1 MATEEVD
8 EFAYRPRYVAFVDV
22 LGFSAL
28 VRAGDTDPAI
38 RQLILGIVAILRET
52 LARNPRVGFQ
62 FTQFSDCIVMSA
74 NCNAFGLHAIFS
86 GCRMLAMNLLSHGIL
101 LRGGIAMG
109 NLTHTDRE
117 LFGVGLVVAH
127 GFDKSGGSP
136 RIALDP
142 NIVAEISAYG
152 ADMGLEEQVRIDP
165 ADQTA
170 MLHTLLE
177 FEEYDPTPAVG
188 KVALDRV
195 AAQIAQQISLN
206 VSGSMFPDAVAAKWQ
221 WFRDYWNRSVA
232 TKQLLAAAE

>member
-1 MATEEVD
+1 MATEEAD
-8 EFAYRPRYVAFVDV
+8 ELAYRPKYVAFVDV
-22 LGFSAL
+22 LGFSTL

-38 RQLILGIVAILRET
+38 RQLILGVVALLRET

-74 NCNAFGLHAIFS
+74 NCNAFGLHAVFS
-86 GCRMLAMNLLSHGIL
+86 GCRMLAINLLSHGIL

-117 LFGVGLVVAH
+117 LFGMGLVAAY
-127 GFDKSGGSP
+127 GFDKSGSSP

-142 NIVAEISAYG
+142 SIVAEISAYS

-177 FEEYDPTPAVG
+177 FEEYDPMPAVG
-188 KVALDRV
+188 KVVLDGV
-195 AAQIAQQISLN
+195 AAQIARQISLN
-206 VSGSMFPDAVAAKWQ
+206 ASGSTFHDTVTAKWQ

-232 TKQLLAAAE
+232 TKQLLAPAE

>member
-8 EFAYRPRYVAFVDV
+8 EFAYRPKYVAFVDV

-62 FTQFSDCIVMSA
+62 FTQFSDCIVISA

-86 GCRMLAMNLLSHGIL
+86 GCRMLATSLLSHGIL

-109 NLTHTDRE
+109 NLTHSDRE
-117 LFGVGLVVAH
+117 LFGVGLVAAH
-127 GFDKSGGSP
+127 GFDKSGESP

-142 NIVAEISAYG
+142 SIVAEIRAYG
-152 ADMGLEEQVRIDP
+152 ADMGFDEQMRIDP

-188 KVALDRV
+188 KIVLDGV
-195 AAQIAQQISLN
+195 AAQIARLISLN
-206 VSGSMFPDAVAAKWQ
+206 AGGSTLPEAVTAKWQ